1 MRCRAR
7 APRPPTA
14 SRMLPLRRQTRGRCP
29 PPSPGAAKGPSR
41 ASSNR
46 PKAALQTKKTERKI
60 KSVTVLKKL
69 HLPEEAVKLGGSDDQ
84 HRCGASQCV
93 RVRGGSPGAHRE
105 AVPGV
110 KGERPARR
118 ALSRS
123 LAEPRPKRIPDG
135 CSLGD
140 GGRCRA
146 QARALDAQ
154 QCLRAHVT
162 GRREAREAA
171 ASGRVQSVDPS
182 TEAHESVVVGCVM
195 TLGVSRGHAAPAGA
209 GADHF
214 AVRRGVPSNP
224 QTRRLGCGGEIF
236 IRTRALPARACL
248 PCSCV
253 FQPRLRRECATGR
266 VCRPRSSTARKA
278 RTRRLSA
285 SWWRTASS
293 TTCSPA
299 PRRT

>member
-1 MRCRAR
+1 MTNIGAVLPSVYACAGAR
-7 APRPPTA
+7 PGRTARP
-14 SRMLPLRRQTRGRCP
+14 CW
-29 PPSPGAAKGPSR
+29 
-41 ASSNR
+41 
-46 PKAALQTKKTERKI
+46 
-60 KSVTVLKKL
+60 VLK
-69 HLPEEAVKLGGSDDQ
+69 
-84 HRCGASQCV
+84 AS
-93 RVRGGSPGAHRE
+93 
-105 AVPGV
+105 
-110 KGERPARR
+110 ARR
-118 ALSRS
+118 AGRSQGRLRSRARS
-123 LAEPRPKRIPDG
+123 ESRMAVRLGTADG
-135 CSLGD
+135 VERKHAPSTPSSACEHTYLG
-140 GGRCRA
+140 GGRP
-146 QARALDAQ
+146 
-154 QCLRAHVT
+154 
-162 GRREAREAA
+162 GEAA